1 MSTDQVAEP
10 PEDPNMPLM
19 KVVLLGSS
27 LVGKTTI
34 VTRAITSEFDQE
46 IKPTVGA
53 SYASRLV
60 TVGEQQIQLRIWD
73 TAGQERFR
81 TLVPMYFRGAM
92 AALVVFS
99 IIDPASLNEV
109 DFWANAVKQSATP
122 PPAIFIVAN
131 KMDLEGERLVSV
143 ADAQEVANRYDGELW
158 EVSAKT
164 GAHIEE
170 MIARVAEI
178 GIERNKTKPRNT
190 KREGA
195 EVVAVDASPAK
206 TKTKSKCC

>member
-1 MSTDQVAEP
+1 MATEEGVVEP
-10 PEDPNMPLM
+10 ADDPVMPSM

-34 VTRAITSEFDQE
+34 VTRAITREFDGE

-53 SYASRLV
+53 AYASRPV
-60 TVGEQQIQLRIWD
+60 AVGEQQIQLRIWD

-81 TLVPMYFRGAM
+81 TLVPMYFRGAR

-99 IIDPASLNEV
+99 IVDPASLNEV
-109 DFWANAVKQSATP
+109 DFWANAVKQSASP

-131 KMDLEGERLVSV
+131 KMDLQGERLVSE
-143 ADAQEVANRYDGELW
+143 ADGKEVAERYGGEYW
-158 EVSAKT
+158 EISAKT
-164 GAHIEE
+164 GAHVEE

-178 GIERNKTKPRNT
+178 GMAKAKARGPEAKKQNSEVLAI
-190 KREGA
+190 EGA
-195 EVVAVDASPAK
+195 NP
-206 TKTKSKCC
+206 KTKSKCC